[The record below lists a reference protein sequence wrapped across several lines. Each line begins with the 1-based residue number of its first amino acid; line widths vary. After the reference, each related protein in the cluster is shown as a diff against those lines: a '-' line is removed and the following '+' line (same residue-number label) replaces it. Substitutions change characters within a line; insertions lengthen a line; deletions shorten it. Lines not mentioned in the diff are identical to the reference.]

1 MMEGVPGLARPKK
14 NWNRTWQKIKEYR
27 FIYLLVSIPFIN
39 MLIFRYYPIVAQ
51 FALSFKKYT
60 IRGGLWGSKWV
71 GFQNYEKL
79 FRSGDFEKLLINTLR
94 ISTLQILVGFIPP
107 IILAIFLFDLTSNKI
122 RRVAQS
128 ILYIPHFFSW
138 VVVYNIVNVV
148 FANAG
153 YINLIRE
160 ALGLPAIS
168 FMMDVNYFL
177 PILVGSSLWKGLGWG
192 TILYLAALTAIDTE
206 LFEVAKIDGAGP
218 LKRIRYITLPGILPV
233 MVFQLTMSLGRI
245 FSAANTEQILLFYGP
260 ANYSVSDVIGT
271 WVYRQGLGKLEYSLG
286 AAVEMFQSVIGLI
299 LVLICNKV
307 ANKTAHVGIW

>member
-71 GFQNYEKL
+71 GFQNYAKL
-79 FRSGDFEKLLINTLR
+79 FNSGDFEKLLINTLR

-128 ILYIPHFFSW
+128 IL
-138 VVVYNIVNVV
+138 
-148 FANAG
+148 
-153 YINLIRE
+153 
-160 ALGLPAIS
+160 
-168 FMMDVNYFL
+168 
-177 PILVGSSLWKGLGWG
+177 
-192 TILYLAALTAIDTE
+192 
-206 LFEVAKIDGAGP
+206 
-218 LKRIRYITLPGILPV
+218 
-233 MVFQLTMSLGRI
+233 
-245 FSAANTEQILLFYGP
+245 
-260 ANYSVSDVIGT
+260 
-271 WVYRQGLGKLEYSLG
+271 
-286 AAVEMFQSVIGLI
+286 
-299 LVLICNKV
+299 
-307 ANKTAHVGIW
+307 